1 MAEYAGYVASQ
12 PIDFGKIGT
21 GLISNVIDL
30 QERKREEEEKALLQQ
45 KKLQEKED
53 LALASETEKAMA
65 PLRSGFKAV
74 SAPTIKEIKFKS
86 VDGVAN
92 RLQEIESLVKTGK
105 MSKMDAKIEREN
117 LVQDVNDLKAS
128 IDGYASAEQ
137 KIIADAGK
145 QSPLGRY
152 LNEIFLQTG
161 DLENTSPII
170 KDKRLMFAKIDPN
183 TNEVIDG
190 TEATP
195 GIVARYDKFQDD
207 IVNYDVAADK
217 FKVATY
223 DVLSN
228 LGARGLLKTS
238 SMESNPEYKNAKDKF
253 IASYVATPYD
263 VARVLAE
270 REGYDFYRTEAEK
283 KEKLK
288 NDPNAKLILITK
300 DPNGFPM
307 PVVDDKM
314 KQEAVGSLDKL
325 IAAKTG
331 QKKSLTSNPNAVKS
345 GGGGGSKPN
354 VSDVNRATLRQVA
367 VNNLTDI
374 QAKGKDSEAAKDI
387 ANDLNNKGYS
397 ITNIITIPGGVKYVD
412 ADGKAVYTVT
422 DLKSTFK
429 AIHPSKQSGIIQ
441 KDWLLLSGSKPAP
454 TPATKTKVNTKP
466 KVAPKQK
473 TKTPGKADGL

>member
-21 GLISNVIDL
+21 GLISNVIEL
-30 QERKREEEEKALLQQ
+30 QDRKRQEEEKALLQQ
-45 KKLQEKED
+45 EKLQEKED

-65 PLRSGFKAV
+65 PLRSGFKSVA
-74 SAPTIKEIKFKS
+74 APTIKEIKFKS
-86 VDGVAN
+86 VEGVAN
-92 RLQEIESLVKTGK
+92 RLQELQNMQKLGK
-105 MSKMDAKIEREN
+105 ITNMDAKIEREN
-117 LVQDVNDLKAS
+117 LVQDINDLKAS

-137 KIIADAGK
+137 KIIADADK

-152 LNEIFLQTG
+152 LNEMFLQTG

-183 TNEVIDG
+183 TNKVIEG

-207 IVNYDVAADK
+207 IVNYDLAADK

-288 NDPNAKLILITK
+288 TNPDAKLILITK
-300 DPNGFPM
+300 DPSGFPT
-307 PVVDDKM
+307 PVIDDKM
-314 KQEAVGSLDKL
+314 KQEAVGSLDQL

-331 QKKSLTSNPNAVKS
+331 QKKSLTTNPNAPKAS
-345 GGGGGSKPN
+345 GGGTKPN
-354 VSDVNRATLRQVA
+354 VTDTNRATLRQVA
-367 VNNLTDI
+367 VNNLADI
-374 QAKGKDSEAAKDI
+374 QTNGKDSQAAKDM
-387 ANDLNNKGYS
+387 ANDLNDKGYT
-397 ITNIITIPGGVKYVD
+397 IVNIVNIPGGVKYVD
-412 ADGKAVYTVT
+412 ANGKAVYTVT

-429 AIHPSKQSGIIQ
+429 AIHPSKKSGIIE
-441 KDWLLLSGSKPAP
+441 KDWLLLSGGKPAP
-454 TPATKTKVNTKP
+454 TSTAKP
-466 KVAPKQK
+466 KVESKAK
-473 TKTPGKADGL
+473 TKTVGLLDNVNATKKK

>member
-1 MAEYAGYVASQ
+1 MAEYAGYVATQ

-30 QERKREEEEKALLQQ
+30 QERKRAEEEKALLQQ
-45 KKLQEKED
+45 EKLQEKED
-53 LALASETEKAMA
+53 LALASETEKSMA
-65 PLRSGFKAV
+65 PLRSGFKSV

-86 VDGVAN
+86 VEGVAN
-92 RLQEIESLVKTGK
+92 RLQELQNLQKLGK
-105 MSKMDAKIEREN
+105 ITNMDAKIEREN

-137 KIIADAGK
+137 KIIADADK

-152 LNEIFLQTG
+152 LNEMFLQTG

-183 TNEVIDG
+183 TNKVIEG

-207 IVNYDVAADK
+207 IVNYDLAADK

-270 REGYDFYRTEAEK
+270 REGYDFYRTETEK

-288 NDPNAKLILITK
+288 TNPDAKLILITK
-300 DPNGFPM
+300 DPSGFPT

-314 KQEAVGSLDKL
+314 KQEAVASLDQL

-331 QKKSLTSNPNAVKS
+331 QKKSLTTNPNAPKTSS
-345 GGGGGSKPN
+345 GGTKPK
-354 VSDVNRATLRQVA
+354 VADVNRVTLRQVA
-367 VNNLTDI
+367 VNNLADI
-374 QAKGKDSEAAKDI
+374 QTNGKDSEAAKDI
-387 ANDLNNKGYS
+387 ANDLNSKGYS
-397 ITNIITIPGGVKYVD
+397 ITNIITIPGGVRFID
-412 ADGKAVYTVT
+412 ADGKPVYTVT

-429 AIHPSKQSGIIQ
+429 AIHPSNKSGIIE
-441 KDWLLLSGSKPAP
+441 KDWLLLSGNKAAEKP
-454 TPATKTKVNTKP
+454 NTKP
-466 KVAPKQK
+466 KAESKPKAVSKKK
-473 TKTPGKADGL
+473 TKASGKADDL

>member
-1 MAEYAGYVASQ
+1 MAEYAGYVATQ

-30 QERKREEEEKALLQQ
+30 QERKRAEEEKALLQQ
-45 KKLQEKED
+45 EKLQEKED

-65 PLRSGFKAV
+65 PLRSGFKSV

-86 VDGVAN
+86 VEGVAN
-92 RLQEIESLVKTGK
+92 RLQELQNLQKLGK
-105 MSKMDAKIEREN
+105 ITNMDAKIEREN

-137 KIIADAGK
+137 KIIADADK

-152 LNEIFLQTG
+152 LNEMFLQTG

-170 KDKRLMFAKIDPN
+170 KDKRLMFAKIDPS
-183 TNEVIDG
+183 TNKVIEG

-207 IVNYDVAADK
+207 IVNYDLAADK

-288 NDPNAKLILITK
+288 TNPDAKLILITK
-300 DPNGFPM
+300 DPSGFPT

-314 KQEAVGSLDKL
+314 KQEAVASLDQL

-331 QKKSLTSNPNAVKS
+331 QKKSLTTNPNAPKTSS
-345 GGGGGSKPN
+345 GGTKPK
-354 VSDVNRATLRQVA
+354 VADVNRVTLRQVA
-367 VNNLTDI
+367 VNNLADI
-374 QAKGKDSEAAKDI
+374 QTNGKDSEAAKDI
-387 ANDLNNKGYS
+387 ANDLNSKGYS
-397 ITNIITIPGGVKYVD
+397 ITNIITIPGGVRFID
-412 ADGKAVYTVT
+412 ADGKPVYTVT

-429 AIHPSKQSGIIQ
+429 AIHPSNKSGIIE
-441 KDWLLLSGSKPAP
+441 KDWLLLSGNKAAEKP
-454 TPATKTKVNTKP
+454 NTKP
-466 KVAPKQK
+466 RAETKPKAVSKKK
-473 TKTPGKADGL
+473 TKASGKADDL

>member
-1 MAEYAGYVASQ
+1 MAEYAGYVATQ

-30 QERKREEEEKALLQQ
+30 QERKRAEEEKALLQQ
-45 KKLQEKED
+45 EKLQEKED

-86 VDGVAN
+86 VEGVAN
-92 RLQEIESLVKTGK
+92 RLQELQNLQKLGK
-105 MSKMDAKIEREN
+105 ITNMDAKIEREN
-117 LVQDVNDLKAS
+117 LVQDVNDLKSS

-137 KIIADAGK
+137 KIIADAEK

-152 LNEIFLQTG
+152 LNEMFLQTG

-183 TNEVIDG
+183 TNKVIEG

-207 IVNYDVAADK
+207 IVNYDLAADK

-283 KEKLK
+283 KDKLK
-288 NDPNAKLILITK
+288 TNPDAKLILITK
-300 DPNGFPM
+300 DPSGFPT

-314 KQEAVGSLDKL
+314 KQEAVGSLDQL

-331 QKKSLTSNPNAVKS
+331 QKKSLTTNPNAPKTS
-345 GGGGGSKPN
+345 GGGAKPN
-354 VSDVNRATLRQVA
+354 VADVNRVTLRQVA
-367 VNNLTDI
+367 VNNLADI
-374 QAKGKDSEAAKDI
+374 QTNGKDSESAKDI
-387 ANDLNNKGYS
+387 ANDLNSKGYS
-397 ITNIITIPGGVKYVD
+397 ITNIITIPGGVRFVG
-412 ADGKAVYTVT
+412 ADGKPVYTVT

-429 AIHPSKQSGIIQ
+429 AIHPSNKSGIIE
-441 KDWLLLSGSKPAP
+441 KDWLLLSGNKTAEKP
-454 TPATKTKVNTKP
+454 TTKTKVETKP
-466 KVAPKQK
+466 KPVSKKK
-473 TKTPGKADGL
+473 TKAPGKADAL

>member
-1 MAEYAGYVASQ
+1 MAEYAGYVATQ

-30 QERKREEEEKALLQQ
+30 QERKRAEEEKALLQQ
-45 KKLQEKED
+45 EKLQEKED

-65 PLRSGFKAV
+65 PLRSGFKSV

-86 VDGVAN
+86 VEGVAN
-92 RLQEIESLVKTGK
+92 RLQELQNLQKLGK
-105 MSKMDAKIEREN
+105 ITNMDAKIEREN

-137 KIIADAGK
+137 KIIADADK

-152 LNEIFLQTG
+152 LNEMFLQTG

-183 TNEVIDG
+183 TNKVIEG

-207 IVNYDVAADK
+207 IVNYDLAADK

-288 NDPNAKLILITK
+288 TNPDAKLILITK
-300 DPNGFPM
+300 DPSGFPT

-314 KQEAVGSLDKL
+314 KQEAVASLDQL

-331 QKKSLTSNPNAVKS
+331 QKKSLTTNPNAPKTSS
-345 GGGGGSKPN
+345 GGTKPK
-354 VSDVNRATLRQVA
+354 VADVNRVTLRQVA
-367 VNNLTDI
+367 VNNLADI
-374 QAKGKDSEAAKDI
+374 QTNGKDSEAAKDI
-387 ANDLNNKGYS
+387 ANDLNSKGYS
-397 ITNIITIPGGVKYVD
+397 ITNIITIPGGVRFID
-412 ADGKAVYTVT
+412 ADGKPVYTVT

-429 AIHPSKQSGIIQ
+429 AIHPSNKSGIIE
-441 KDWLLLSGSKPAP
+441 KDWLLLSGNKAAEKP
-454 TPATKTKVNTKP
+454 NTKP
-466 KVAPKQK
+466 RAETKPKAVSKKK
-473 TKTPGKADGL
+473 TKASGKADDL